1 MKTSKHVEQC
11 TQLTNSSPAP
21 TCGFFITCTS
31 LKKTRAGLTKV
42 NKQVV
47 KYSFSELCKQAILLL
62 VKPAFSV
69 VNNLSGLWY
78 PTSWLFIALA
88 QLVPLR
94 RDYRISTLI
103 YANRPQQNF
112 LPSPRILKEKQ

>member
-1 MKTSKHVEQC
+1 MKTRTYTTHRPFKPV
-11 TQLTNSSPAP
+11 LFPRPAG
-21 TCGFFITCTS
+21 GFFIKCAFPE
-31 LKKTRAGLTKV
+31 KTRAGLTKV
-42 NKQVV
+42 NKLRLNI
-47 KYSFSELCKQAILLL
+47 SFTKSYRNHVLLT

-88 QLVPLR
+88 H
-94 RDYRISTLI
+94 YRISTLI

-112 LPSPRILKEKQ
+112 LPSPRI

>member
-1 MKTSKHVEQC
+1 MKPPKHDEQC
-11 TQLTNSSPAP
+11 TQLTNSFPAP
-21 TCGFFITCTS
+21 TGGFFITCTS

-42 NKQVV
+42 NKLRLNI
-47 KYSFSELCKQAILLL
+47 SFTKSYWNHVFLT

-88 QLVPLR
+88 H
-94 RDYRISTLI
+94 YRISTLI
-103 YANRPQQNF
+103 YANQPQQNF